1 MSKAALDS
9 LYTEYSVAVS
19 GADYDTAIS
28 ALMRMQG
35 LLATMPDID
44 ADRNSSKFHDAGM
57 RGSDIPGLIAECRKL
72 KAEANAASNGPFQR
86 TNVTYA
92 RATT

>member
-9 LYTEYSVAVS
+9 LYTEYSAAVS

-28 ALMRMQG
+28 ALMRMQA
-35 LLATMPDID
+35 LLATMPDV
-44 ADRNSSKFHDAGM
+44 SVGLAGGGHST
-57 RGSDIPGLIAECRKL
+57 RFRASEIAELIAECRRL
-72 KAEANAASNGPFQR
+72 KAEANAASGGPFQR